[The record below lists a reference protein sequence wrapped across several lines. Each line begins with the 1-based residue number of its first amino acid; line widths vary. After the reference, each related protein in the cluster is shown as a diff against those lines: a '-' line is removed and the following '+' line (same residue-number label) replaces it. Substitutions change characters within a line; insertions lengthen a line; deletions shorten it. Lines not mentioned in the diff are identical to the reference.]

1 MARSQEPTGR
11 PRRGRRTVPV
21 LLGTA
26 VIGMLSL
33 VAVGATSA
41 TATSD
46 DIRSDAA
53 IVECRSGVVTDGD
66 ISMSSLTVT
75 RVDAAPPE
83 LPGGCRIVP

>member
-1 MARSQEPTGR
+1 MARSGETDER
-11 PRRGRRTVPV
+11 VTRGRRTAV

-26 VIGMLSL
+26 VLGMLSL

-46 DIRSDAA
+46 DVRSDAA
-53 IVECRSGVVTDGD
+53 IVECRSGVVTEGD
-66 ISMSSLTVT
+66 VKMSALTVT
-75 RVDAAPPE
+75 RVDVAPPE